1 MKCLQKMDTNDFKA
15 KPLTYI
21 GKNYPTPPQE
31 IAHYIKKNSAQAL
44 APLLNTL
51 INEELQF

>member
-1 MKCLQKMDTNDFKA
+1 MDTNDFKA
-15 KPLTYI
+15 KTLISI
-21 GKNYPTPPQE
+21 GKNDPTPPQE
-31 IAHYIKKNSAQAL
+31 IAHYIKINSAQAL